1 MKDGW
6 IKSGLKRLRVEKPEL
21 MMQVGDA
28 HGYFLAASTGV
39 DNCLLKV
46 YVQKSLLRNVHKR
59 NVYTRPH
66 WRTSATKF
74 NATLLLTAKKWET
87 SQLPITSRVDND
99 SFERKW
105 ENDLQLY
112 AVLWIL
118 LVMLSKKKP
127 GAKHYRLV
135 IPFMR
140 SSKKAKLREVRVS
153 ATTGRE
159 IRGTSEMLTICWLPG
174 CVSLW
179 KVHTIYL
186 QYVPFNVYHRTLI
199 KV

>member
-1 MKDGW
+1 M
-6 IKSGLKRLRVEKPEL
+6 IPL
-21 MMQVGDA
+21 Q
-28 HGYFLAASTGV
+28 
-39 DNCLLKV
+39 
-46 YVQKSLLRNVHKR
+46 
-59 NVYTRPH
+59 
-66 WRTSATKF
+66 
-74 NATLLLTAKKWET
+74 
-87 SQLPITSRVDND
+87 
-99 SFERKW
+99 RKW

-186 QYVPFNVYHRTLI
+186 QYVPFNVYHHTLI
-199 KV
+199 KVWVFILFLYQRWFPTYLPRSPHISLAHSGWGSCRFITGKYKDMRWASR